1 MYHDASY
8 FTNIVLQI
16 KIGANAGIIGM
27 TKEHLSLALCLNVPV
42 FIVVTKIDMCPERV
56 KSIFPLFSVFI
67 FYVYRFFHIC
77 EIYSS

>member
-1 MYHDASY
+1 MYVSY
-8 FTNIVLQI
+8 NNISQL

-56 KSIFPLFSVFI
+56 ASMLFNFH
-67 FYVYRFFHIC
+67 FFF
-77 EIYSS
+77 

>member
-1 MYHDASY
+1 MIH
-8 FTNIVLQI
+8 FMITFRNF

-56 KSIFPLFSVFI
+56 KYFCSVFI
-67 FYVYRFFHIC
+67 FPRLSCLLRAVFQFF
-77 EIYSS
+77 

>member
-1 MYHDASY
+1 MHYDT
-8 FTNIVLQI
+8 FCNNILQL

-56 KSIFPLFSVFI
+56 KSILFQLLFFI
-67 FYVYRFFHIC
+67 FTMVSHVC
-77 EIYSS
+77 ETYST